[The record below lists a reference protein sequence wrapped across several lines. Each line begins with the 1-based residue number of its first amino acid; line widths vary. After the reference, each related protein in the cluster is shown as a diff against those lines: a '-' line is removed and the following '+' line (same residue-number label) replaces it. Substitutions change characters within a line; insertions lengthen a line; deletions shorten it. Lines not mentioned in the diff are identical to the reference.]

1 MHVRPRTFVAPLA
14 LVAMIGA
21 SIATGTAMGTATTNG
36 YGATA
41 APLSNASLACA
52 WPVESTPA
60 KANVA
65 YPDSNATYWTTPYV
79 AAPGMTITIAGNY
92 PTARFFSI
100 DTYASNAQSFSLNGV
115 GSALSDF
122 QINPDAGS
130 ANGWQTPGAANG
142 GAYTVTL
149 TNDVAAGMPN
159 VIPLAPAT
167 PTTPLLKAMPATTGF
182 VMVRVY
188 LPQGG
193 NADNPAVVPLPT
205 MTINTP
211 GAAPR
216 VLTPCANSQK
226 APSKASKVVKK
237 AIGVIANAILGA
249 TGKFAGPPPC
259 TTNCTAQLQFSRAG
273 GTTTPFPNAASGYA
287 AALYTPAKGYLTV
300 MRATMPLSA
309 TATGSAPA
317 VWPTATNQA
326 LWPSPTLD
334 LRYWSVCNYIYKVPY
349 PVVKV
354 GKKMGCIADQ
364 AVTLSGS
371 AGNVANVVLSSPTDR
386 PAATRKTGSP
396 VAWLPTSVSNTTSQ
410 EVIAIRNMLPN
421 SQPAPGF
428 ANSVT
433 NVTTY
438 NDAAA
443 AQAVMQQYYPTA
455 VQCTTATF
463 RRGVARGGA
472 LGGANA
478 CFNNPVTP
486 RT

>member
-1 MHVRPRTFVAPLA
+1 
-14 LVAMIGA
+14 
-21 SIATGTAMGTATTNG
+21 
-36 YGATA
+36 
-41 APLSNASLACA
+41 
-52 WPVESTPA
+52 
-60 KANVA
+60 
-65 YPDSNATYWTTPYV
+65 
-79 AAPGMTITIAGNY
+79 
-92 PTARFFSI
+92 
-100 DTYASNAQSFSLNGV
+100 
-115 GSALSDF
+115 
-122 QINPDAGS
+122 
-130 ANGWQTPGAANG
+130 
-142 GAYTVTL
+142 
-149 TNDVAAGMPN
+149 MPN

-386 PAATRKTGSP
+386 PAATRKTGTP